1 MSRFDSVPFPQLMN
15 SRIRPNWSQ
24 GQHVVVIGPTGCGK
38 TTVLS
43 ELLAARQYV
52 LFFGTKLYD
61 DTYDRFIRQGYRRYS
76 NYASVPAWC
85 NRAMLWPNIPRG
97 TDLRE
102 IYRIQTNAFRPAL
115 NEIFHERGWT
125 VVLDELHYLC
135 NQLRLEQEA
144 AMFHHQGRSSRLTMV
159 DGFQRPAHVPLVVY
173 GSASHVFVW
182 KTKQLDT
189 DGKRLADFGGADKRE
204 LTENLMG
211 LEKFEFIYID
221 PVNLTP
227 PVRSKMS
234 V

>member
-1 MSRFDSVPFPQLMN
+1 MQ
-15 SRIRPNWSQ
+15 RIGQNWRQ
-24 GQHVVVIGPTGCGK
+24 GQHVCVIGPTGCGK

-43 ELLAARQYV
+43 RLLDHRKYV

-61 DTYDRFIRQGYRRYS
+61 DSYNAFIKAGYRRYNS
-76 NYASVPAWC
+76 YDQVPAWAD
-85 NRAMLWPNIPRG
+85 RVMLWPKIPRN

-102 IYRIQTNAFRPAL
+102 IYRIQAATFRPAL
-115 NEIFHERGWT
+115 NQVFHERGWT

-135 NQLRLEQEA
+135 NQLRLEAEA

-189 DGKRLADFGGADKRE
+189 DGRRLADFGGADKRE
-204 LTENLMG
+204 LTANMMSLDR
-211 LEKFEFIYID
+211 FEFIYID

-227 PVRSKMS
+227 PVRSRMS
-234 V
+234 L